1 MPASNTLALTILADL
16 TDVQI
21 AEAARAAGEPEWMI
35 ERRDAAWRFFAESLP
50 PIWKRTDLSKFQS
63 EHIAVPLGSQGTL
76 VQWDAKLIEQGV
88 IYTTLAAALRDHEAL
103 VKQYI
108 GTAIDPLGHKFNALH
123 AALWQDGIFLY
134 VPKNVAVEL
143 PLQAIFTLADG
154 SHSTFPHNLIITE
167 RGASVTFIE
176 EFASLDS
183 EDQILASPATEIF
196 VADNAT
202 VRFVSAQTWGKGVYH
217 IGAQRARLGRDG
229 TIQWIGLN
237 LGGQVQHIEAEATL
251 EGNGSRVDWVAA
263 TFADGTQSLLTA
275 PMVRHVGTN
284 AESHLNFKTVV
295 DDSGYSTFDGM
306 VKIDHSG
313 QGTNSRLEEH
323 AIHLSS
329 ASRSDSIPGLQIDAN
344 DVKAGHAS
352 TSGQIE
358 EEQLF
363 YMLSRGIKRDDAI
376 HMIVTGFFE
385 PVLDRIPLEDL
396 RERAAVLVE
405 AKI

>member
-1 MPASNTLALTILADL
+1 MMNKLPTLSEL
-16 TDVQI
+16 TDTQI
-21 AEAARAAGEPEWMI
+21 AEAARAAGEPEWLI
-35 ERRDAAWRFFAESLP
+35 ERREAAWRFFAESLP
-50 PIWKRTDLSKFQS
+50 PFWKRTDLTKFRS
-63 EHIAVPLGSQGTL
+63 EQIAVRFSPQGTA
-76 VQWDAKLIEQGV
+76 VQWDAALAGQGV
-88 IYTTLAAALRDHEAL
+88 LFTTLAVALRDHPDL
-103 VKQYI
+103 VKRYL

-123 AALWQDGIFLY
+123 AALWQDGVFLY
-134 VPKNVAVEL
+134 VPKDTAVEL

-154 SHSTFPHNLIITE
+154 SRSTFPHNLIIAE
-167 RGASVTFIE
+167 RGASVTFVE
-176 EFASLDS
+176 EFTSLDT
-183 EDQILASPATEIF
+183 DAQILAAPATEIF
-196 VADNAT
+196 VGDNAS

-229 TIQWIGLN
+229 SIEWVGLN
-237 LGGQVQHIEAEATL
+237 LGGQLQHVEAETTL
-251 EGNGSRVDWVAA
+251 EGSGSRVDWMAA

-284 AESHLNFKTVV
+284 AESHMYFKTVV

-323 AIHLSS
+323 AIHLST

-385 PVLDRIPLEDL
+385 PVLARIPLEDL
-396 RERAAVLVE
+396 RERAAILIE